1 MTAISQHQRQVIEE
15 VLRNPDDATELRLL
29 FANVSPDD
37 IICKSRIDDLARQ
50 HPTRLK
56 VHYVVD
62 KAPAGWRGG
71 VGYVTSAMLKEH
83 MPAPGK
89 DAMVFVCGPP
99 GLMNAVSGDK
109 AKDKSQGELTGF
121 LKQLGYSS
129 DMVYKF

>member
-1 MTAISQHQRQVIEE
+1 MHNICLRYHHC
-15 VLRNPDDATELRLL
+15 VLKARVHSSAQD
-29 FANVSPDD
+29 
-37 IICKSRIDDLARQ
+37 RIDALAQQ

-62 KAPAGWRGG
+62 KAPNSGKPWRGG
-71 VGYVTSAMLKEH
+71 VGYVTSSMLKEY

-89 DAMVFVCGPP
+89 DIMVFVCGPP

-109 AKDKSQGELTGF
+109 AKDKSQGELTGM
-121 LKQLGYSS
+121 LKQLGYTS